1 MTLTKILIYLLFFIL
16 PFGQLERLPNLP
28 IYLHDLVILFLI
40 ILNFKKLCVLC
51 ISVSLTWIILL
62 ILFLTNIFADK
73 MIIAILMGHT
83 SLGIFYLWEINVR
96 EKFKIFRLPLL
107 LTFIFIIYLVLE
119 NFEFNSF
126 LIIIG
131 LWLIFF
137 LIYLFRNNKKFSKVA
152 KKLIECCKKW

>member
-1 MTLTKILIYLLFFIL
+1 MEFLFYILIGIIGLFFIL
-16 PFGQLERLPNLP
+16 L
-28 IYLHDLVILFLI
+28 ILKNIF
-40 ILNFKKLCVLC
+40 NWKKLCTLC
-51 ISVSLTWIILL
+51 VSVSLTWIILL